1 MKKFQL
7 KNVTDDEIVGTYD
20 TKVDAI
26 EAMNEVIDETNETN
40 DETDETNDETEEEGL
55 SPFDFKLEVVEVDD
69 ASAINTFDEARK
81 YLNGFP
87 NADFVIS
94 KKVMSGNCLK
104 LEDVAAFVQDIN
116 PHHLKALVALNKLFT
131 IAEAWNKADGFVPDF
146 ADKGQWKYFPWF
158 KYDDETAGFVFAYAS
173 ITASNASA
181 CIGSRLCFISESRAK
196 EFGEKY
202 ADLYNEVFMLND

>member
-26 EAMNEVIDETNETN
+26 EAMNEVIDETN
-40 DETDETNDETEEEGL
+40 ETNDETEEEGL

-158 KYDDETAGFVFAYAS
+158 KYDDETAGFVVATTHY
-173 ITASNASA
+173 TASYATA
-181 CIGSRLCFISESRAK
+181 YIGSRLCFISESRAK

>member
-26 EAMNEVIDETNETN
+26 EAMNEVIDETN
-40 DETDETNDETEEEGL
+40 ETNDETEEEGL

-158 KYDDETAGFVFAYAS
+158 KYDDETAGFVVANANN
-173 ITASNASA
+173 TASNANA
-181 CIGSRLCFISESRAK
+181 IIGSRLCFISESRAK

>member
-26 EAMNEVIDETNETN
+26 EAMNEVIDETN
-40 DETDETNDETEEEGL
+40 ETNDETEEEGL

-146 ADKGQWKYFPWF
+146 ADRGQWKYFPWF
-158 KYDDETAGFVFAYAS
+158 KYDDKTAGFVYAYTD
-173 ITASNASA
+173 ITASLAYA
-181 CIGSRLCFISESRAK
+181 YFGSRLCFISESRAK

-202 ADLYNEVFMLND
+202 VDLYNDVFLLND

>member
-26 EAMNEVIDETNETN
+26 ESMNEVIDETN
-40 DETDETNDETEEEGL
+40 ETNDETEEEGL

-146 ADKGQWKYFPWF
+146 ADRGQWKYFPWF
-158 KYDDETAGFVFAYAS
+158 KYDDKTAGFVFAYTNCAAAL
-173 ITASNASA
+173 TGANF
-181 CIGSRLCFISESRAK
+181 GSRLCFISESRAK

-202 ADLYNEVFMLND
+202 VDLYNDVFLLND

>member
-26 EAMNEVIDETNETN
+26 EAMNEMIDETNETN
-40 DETDETNDETEEEGL
+40 NETEEEGL

-69 ASAINTFDEARK
+69 ASAINSFEDARK

-146 ADKGQWKYFPWF
+146 ADRGQWKYFPWF
-158 KYDDETAGFVFAYAS
+158 KYDDKTAGFVCAYTDYAASYAS
-173 ITASNASA
+173 AY
-181 CIGSRLCFISESRAK
+181 IGSRLCFISESRAK

-202 ADLYNEVFMLND
+202 VDLYNDVFLLND

>member
-40 DETDETNDETEEEGL
+40 DETEEEGL

-69 ASAINTFDEARK
+69 ASAINSFDEARK

-87 NADFVIS
+87 NDDFVIS
-94 KKVMSGNCLK
+94 KRTLSGNCLK

-146 ADKGQWKYFPWF
+146 SDWEQDKWFPWF
-158 KYDDETAGFVFAYAS
+158 KYDKDAAGFVYAY
-173 ITASNASA
+173 TANAPASA
-181 CIGSRLCFISESRAK
+181 HATFGSRLCFKSSARAAQ
-196 EFGEKY
+196 FGKQF
-202 ADLYNEVFMLND
+202 ADLYNKVFL

>member
-7 KNVTDDEIVGTYD
+7 KKVTDDEIVGTYD

-26 EAMNEVIDETNETN
+26 EAMNEAIDETN
-40 DETDETNDETEEEGL
+40 ETNDETEEEGL

-146 ADKGQWKYFPWF
+146 ADRGQWKYFPWF
-158 KYDDETAGFVFAYAS
+158 KYDDKTAGFVFAFTGYA
-173 ITASNASA
+173 ASLAA
-181 CIGSRLCFISESRAK
+181 AAFGSRLCFISESRAK

-202 ADLYNEVFMLND
+202 VDLYNDVFLLND

>member
-26 EAMNEVIDETNETN
+26 EAMNEVIDETN
-40 DETDETNDETEEEGL
+40 ETNDETEEEGL

-146 ADKGQWKYFPWF
+146 ADRGQWKYFPWF
-158 KYDDETAGFVFAYAS
+158 KYDDETAGFVIATANS
-173 ITASNASA
+173 TASYAHA
-181 CIGSRLCFISESRAK
+181 TVGFRLCFISESRAK
-196 EFGEKY
+196 EFGERY
-202 ADLYNEVFMLND
+202 ADLYNDVFLLND

>member
-26 EAMNEVIDETNETN
+26 EAMNEMIDEINEI
-40 DETDETNDETEEEGL
+40 NDETEEEGL

-146 ADKGQWKYFPWF
+146 ADRGQWKYFPWF
-158 KYDDETAGFVFAYAS
+158 KYDDKTAGFAS
-173 ITASNASA
+173 ASTNYTASSA
-181 CIGSRLCFISESRAK
+181 LADIGSRLCFISELRAK

-202 ADLYNEVFMLND
+202 ADLYNDVFLLND

>member
-26 EAMNEVIDETNETN
+26 EAMNEVIDETN
-40 DETDETNDETEEEGL
+40 ETNDETEEEGL

-158 KYDDETAGFVFAYAS
+158 KYDDETAGFVFASTIY
-173 ITASNASA
+173 TASNANA
-181 CIGSRLCFISESRAK
+181 YIGSRLCFISESRAK

>member
-26 EAMNEVIDETNETN
+26 EAMNELIDETN
-40 DETDETNDETEEEGL
+40 ETNDETEEEGL
-55 SPFDFKLEVVEVDD
+55 SPFDFKLEVVEVDN
-69 ASAINTFDEARK
+69 ASAINSFEEARK

-146 ADKGQWKYFPWF
+146 ANRRQWKYFPWF
-158 KYDDETAGFVFAYAS
+158 KYNDETAGFVYAFTSHTASYAS
-173 ITASNASA
+173 AD
-181 CIGSRLCFISESRAK
+181 IGSRLCFISESRAK

>member
-26 EAMNEVIDETNETN
+26 EAMNEVIDETN
-40 DETDETNDETEEEGL
+40 ETNDETEEEGL

-116 PHHLKALVALNKLFT
+116 SHHLKALVALNKLFT

-146 ADKGQWKYFPWF
+146 ADRGQWKYFPWF
-158 KYDDETAGFVFAYAS
+158 KYDDETAGFVFAYTNFAAS
-173 ITASNASA
+173 SATAHF
-181 CIGSRLCFISESRAK
+181 GSRLCFISESRAK
-196 EFGEKY
+196 EFGERY
-202 ADLYNEVFMLND
+202 ADLYNDVFLLND

>member
-40 DETDETNDETEEEGL
+40 DETEEEGL

-69 ASAINTFDEARK
+69 ASTINTFDEARK

-94 KKVMSGNCLK
+94 KKAMSGNCLK

-116 PHHLKALVALNKLFT
+116 PHHLKALVALNTLFT

-158 KYDDETAGFVFAYAS
+158 KYDDETAGFVFANANNAASYA
-173 ITASNASA
+173 NAH
-181 CIGSRLCFISESRAK
+181 IGSRLCFISESRAK

-202 ADLYNEVFMLND
+202 ADLYSEVFMLND

>member
-26 EAMNEVIDETNETN
+26 EAMNEVIDETN
-40 DETDETNDETEEEGL
+40 ETNDETEEEGL

-146 ADKGQWKYFPWF
+146 ADRGQWKYFPWF
-158 KYDDETAGFVFAYAS
+158 RYDDETAGFVFANTLH
-173 ITASNASA
+173 TASYADA
-181 CIGSRLCFISESRAK
+181 PVGSRLCFISESRAK
-196 EFGEKY
+196 EFGERY
-202 ADLYNEVFMLND
+202 ADLYNDVFLLND

>member
-26 EAMNEVIDETNETN
+26 EAMNEMIDETN
-40 DETDETNDETEEEGL
+40 ETNDETEEEGL

-69 ASAINTFDEARK
+69 ASAINSFEDARK

-146 ADKGQWKYFPWF
+146 ADRGQWKYFPWF
-158 KYDDETAGFVFAYAS
+158 KYDDKSAGFVYAGTHFAPTLAGAS
-173 ITASNASA
+173 F
-181 CIGSRLCFISESRAK
+181 GSRLCFISEARAK

-202 ADLYNEVFMLND
+202 VDLYNDVFLLND

>member
-26 EAMNEVIDETNETN
+26 ESMNEVIDETN
-40 DETDETNDETEEEGL
+40 ETNDETEEEGL

-146 ADKGQWKYFPWF
+146 ADRGQWKYFPWF
-158 KYDDETAGFVFAYAS
+158 KYDDKTAGFVYANTYIRLRMRMRISVLGFASSRNRGRRNLARSMS
-173 ITASNASA
+173 IYTTMYF
-181 CIGSRLCFISESRAK
+181 C
-196 EFGEKY
+196 
-202 ADLYNEVFMLND
+202 

>member
-26 EAMNEVIDETNETN
+26 EAMNEVIDETN
-40 DETDETNDETEEEGL
+40 ETNDETEEEGL

-158 KYDDETAGFVFAYAS
+158 KYDDETAGFVFAVTNYAAS
-173 ITASNASA
+173 YATAFF
-181 CIGSRLCFISESRAK
+181 GSRLCFISESRAK

>member
-26 EAMNEVIDETNETN
+26 EAMNEVI
-40 DETDETNDETEEEGL
+40 DETNDETEEEGL

-146 ADKGQWKYFPWF
+146 ADRGQWKYFPWF
-158 KYDDETAGFVFAYAS
+158 KYDDKTAGFVYAFADDTVSYGYAV
-173 ITASNASA
+173 
-181 CIGSRLCFISESRAK
+181 IGSRLCFISESRAK

-202 ADLYNEVFMLND
+202 VDLYNDVFLLND

>member
-40 DETDETNDETEEEGL
+40 DETEEEGL

-69 ASAINTFDEARK
+69 ASAINSFEDARK

-104 LEDVAAFVQDIN
+104 MEDVAAFVQDIN

-146 ADKGQWKYFPWF
+146 ADRGQWKYFPWF
-158 KYDDETAGFVFAYAS
+158 KYDDKTAGFVYANTNYTASDAYA
-173 ITASNASA
+173 AF
-181 CIGSRLCFISESRAK
+181 GSRLCFISESRAK

-202 ADLYNEVFMLND
+202 VDLYNDVFLLND

>member
-40 DETDETNDETEEEGL
+40 DETEEEGL
-55 SPFDFKLEVVEVDD
+55 SPFDFKLEVVEVDN

-116 PHHLKALVALNKLFT
+116 PHHLKAIVALNKLFT

-158 KYDDETAGFVFAYAS
+158 KYDDETAGFVIAYS
-173 ITASNASA
+173 SNAASYA
-181 CIGSRLCFISESRAK
+181 NAHFGSRLCFISESRAK

>member
-26 EAMNEVIDETNETN
+26 EAMNEMIDETN
-40 DETDETNDETEEEGL
+40 ETNDETEEEGL

-69 ASAINTFDEARK
+69 ASAINSFEDARK

-146 ADKGQWKYFPWF
+146 ADRGQWKYFPWF
-158 KYDDETAGFVFAYAS
+158 KYDDKTAGFVYAYTYN
-173 ITASNASA
+173 TASYADANF
-181 CIGSRLCFISESRAK
+181 GSRLCFISESRAK

-202 ADLYNEVFMLND
+202 VDLYNDVFLLND

>member
-26 EAMNEVIDETNETN
+26 EAMNEVIDETN
-40 DETDETNDETEEEGL
+40 ETNDETEEEGL

-158 KYDDETAGFVFAYAS
+158 KYDDETAGFVIAAAS
-173 ITASNASA
+173 LTASYAA
-181 CIGSRLCFISESRAK
+181 AAFGSRFCFISESRAK

>member
-26 EAMNEVIDETNETN
+26 EAMNEMIDEINEI
-40 DETDETNDETEEEGL
+40 NDETEEEGL

-104 LEDVAAFVQDIN
+104 LEDVAAFVRDIN

-146 ADKGQWKYFPWF
+146 LDRNQDKWFPWF
-158 KYDDETAGFVFAYAS
+158 KYDKDAAGFVYAS
-173 ITASNASA
+173 THYAPTSA
-181 CIGSRLCFISESRAK
+181 AANFGSRLCFDPQIEA
-196 EFGEKY
+196 
-202 ADLYNEVFMLND
+202 A

>member
-26 EAMNEVIDETNETN
+26 ESMNEVIDETN
-40 DETDETNDETEEEGL
+40 ETNDETEEEGL

-94 KKVMSGNCLK
+94 KKVMLGNCLK

-146 ADKGQWKYFPWF
+146 ADRGQWKYFPWF
-158 KYDDETAGFVFAYAS
+158 KYDDKTAGFVCAAANV
-173 ITASNASA
+173 TASLAFANF
-181 CIGSRLCFISESRAK
+181 GSRLCFISESRAK

-202 ADLYNEVFMLND
+202 VDLYNDVFLLND